1 MLEFAKDSGL
11 RFIATNIP
19 RRYASVVHQRG
30 FEGLDSLSSEA
41 RKLLPPLPVL
51 YDPDHPPYRAMMEM
65 MGDMPTA
72 AHGNDNLLRAQA
84 IKDATMAWF
93 ILQNLQPGE
102 LFLHYN
108 GAYHSNDFGSICWY
122 INKLNP
128 AVKILTI
135 SSIEQDNM
143 DELSEENLGI
153 ADYTI
158 LIPSTMAKTY

>member
-1 MLEFAKDSGL
+1 
-11 RFIATNIP
+11 
-19 RRYASVVHQRG
+19 
-30 FEGLDSLSSEA
+30 
-41 RKLLPPLPVL
+41 
-51 YDPDHPPYRAMMEM
+51 
-65 MGDMPTA
+65 
-72 AHGNDNLLRAQA
+72 
-84 IKDATMAWF
+84 MAWF
-93 ILQNLQPGE
+93 ILQNLQLGE

-128 AVKILTI
+128 GVKILTI

-158 LIPSTMAKTY
+158 LIPSTMSKTY